1 MNKAYRSIAV
11 LLALLLLCTLCAC
24 APSKFQ
30 GSFKASFSLTECQE
44 SDNHYQYDFYAD
56 GQATEKNTANGT
68 AVSFTYTASGES
80 LTVST
85 EDKSFTYEY
94 DFDGTDSLTLTYQE
108 GGQSKSTLLE
118 RKK

>member
-24 APSKFQ
+24 APSKLQ

-56 GQATEKNTANGT
+56 GQATEKNTANGW
-68 AVSFTYTASGES
+68 V
-80 LTVST
+80 
-85 EDKSFTYEY
+85 K
-94 DFDGTDSLTLTYQE
+94 
-108 GGQSKSTLLE
+108 
-118 RKK
+118 